1 MKITPAPV
9 IGLLH
14 RAIYSTLATQSVKFS
29 GYPYATVIPNIV
41 DAHQQ
46 PILLISLLAEHTK
59 NLLADHRISLS
70 ITDPGIGNIQ
80 EGARL
85 TMVGDAEPF
94 EADAAMTARYL
105 RYLPEAEQYLP
116 LDFRF
121 FRVIPKHLRYIAGIG
136 QMGWLEAE
144 EWTRLPALSPDDE
157 EALIALAASA
167 VANGVTVLGIDRFG
181 MDYRSADGRRRVAL
195 EPEADLKAQIL
206 AVAPTLSVEALS

>member
-9 IGLLH
+9 ISLLH

-29 GYPYATVIPNIV
+29 GYPYATVVPNV
-41 DAHQQ
+41 LDAHHQ

-59 NLLADHRISLS
+59 NLLADHRVSLS
-70 ITDPGIGNIQ
+70 ITEPGISNIQ

-85 TMVGDAEPF
+85 TLVGDAEPF

-121 FRVIPKHLRYIAGIG
+121 FRVVPKQLRYIAGIG

-144 EWTRLPALSPDDE
+144 EWTRLPALSADEE
-157 EALIALAASA
+157 EALIELAVSA
-167 VANGVTVLGIDRFG
+167 VANGVTVLGIDRSG
-181 MDYRSADGRRRVAL
+181 MDCRIADSRRRIAL
-195 EPEADLKAQIL
+195 EPESDLKAQIL
-206 AVAPTLSVEALS
+206 AVAPRLSVETLS

>member
-14 RAIYSTLATQSVKFS
+14 RAIYSTVATQSVKFA
-29 GYPYATVIPNIV
+29 GYPYATVVPNV
-41 DAHQQ
+41 LDARHQ

-59 NLLADHRISLS
+59 NLLADSRVSLS
-70 ITDPGIGNIQ
+70 ITEPGISNIQ

-85 TMVGDAEPF
+85 TLIGDAEPF

-105 RYLPEAEQYLP
+105 RYWPEAEQYLP

-121 FRVIPKHLRYIAGIG
+121 FRVVPKHLRYIAGIG

-144 EWTRLPALSPDDE
+144 EWIRLPALSAE
-157 EALIALAASA
+157 EEGALIELAASA
-167 VANGVTVLGIDRFG
+167 VTKGVTVLGIDRFG
-181 MDYRSADGRRRVAL
+181 MDYRGAGGRYRVAL
-195 EPEADLKAQIL
+195 EPESDLKAQIL
-206 AVAPTLSVEALS
+206 TIAPRLSVETLS